1 MFYESQLFTFSGTGK
16 SNFWIPKTC
25 KISKLCAHHTF
36 VVNYM
41 LLQSMESL
49 FTKCK
54 MCVRGVCSDFRVV
67 SIWFIVYSYFFK
79 NWVKFRSML
88 PCAMLP
94 GTDISLI

>member
-1 MFYESQLFTFSGTGK
+1 MNHNNLKLISGHQKRVKSQ
-16 SNFWIPKTC
+16 N
-25 KISKLCAHHTF
+25 CAQHHTF

-54 MCVRGVCSDFRVV
+54 VCVRGVCSDFRVV
-67 SIWFIVYSYFFK
+67 CIWFIVYSYFFK
-79 NWVKFRSML
+79 NWVTFRSML